1 MCGARRFKHSGEWMN
16 DVAHENSTPYHRQKA
31 KIMYTI
37 DRPTLDVDP
46 YLLTSELLTPLK
58 LPHLMRAR
66 GDFFWC

>member
-1 MCGARRFKHSGEWMN
+1 MN
-16 DVAHENSTPYHRQKA
+16 DFAHENSTPYHRRKA

-37 DRPTLDVDP
+37 DRPTLDFDL

-66 GDFFWC
+66 GARVNFLVLI